1 MANTSKFHYGYVI
14 VFCCCLIMGVIIGLV
29 MSSAGIFYT
38 PVSTDLGVSK
48 GDFGLYM
55 TFVYAF
61 SFLMLS
67 VAGKLMDKYSARW
80 LLAISSA
87 VVGVIYLAMSG
98 FNAVWQFY
106 LAGAIIGIALSFLL
120 YLSYPVLINRW
131 FNTRV
136 GFFIGLCSAASGIGG
151 ILFNPLGGY
160 LIETFDWRT
169 TYFIFGIIMLA
180 VVTPLLGILLRNH
193 PADKGLKPY
202 GEKAETAEVQQTG
215 MDYAAAIKSPVFYA
229 LVVFALFMIA
239 VSTLNLFLPT
249 YVTSVGFS
257 VEQSAFVAS
266 AIMLGVTIGKV
277 ALGSINDKSS
287 LAGVFTSTG
296 LGIAGF
302 VFLLMGK
309 EGMAWMTLGG
319 FLFGWAYAG
328 VTVETA
334 LLVRT
339 VFGTKDYSKIFS
351 NISIALALGG
361 AVMAGGWGYLAD
373 FLNFKIILSTGI
385 VLLIFSGSI
394 GLYALSASK
403 NHGSAAQQ

>member
-1 MANTSKFHYGYVI
+1 MPTSKFHYGYVI
-14 VFCCCLIMGVIIGLV
+14 VFCCCLIMGINIGLI
-29 MSSAGIFYT
+29 MSCAGIFYT

-55 TFVYAF
+55 TFVYAL

-67 VAGKLMDKYSARW
+67 VAGKMMDKYSARW
-80 LLAISSA
+80 LLTISTA
-87 VVGVIYLAMSG
+87 VVGLLYLGMSQ

-106 LAGAIIGIALSFLL
+106 GAGAVIGIALSFLL

-136 GFFIGLCSAASGIGG
+136 GFFIGLASAASGIGG
-151 ILFNPLGGY
+151 VLFNPMGGY
-160 LIETFDWRT
+160 LIEEYGWRT
-169 TYFIFGIIMLA
+169 TYLIFGIIML
-180 VVTPLLGILLRNH
+180 VVVAPLLGLLLRDY
-193 PADKGLKPY
+193 PADKGLKPF
-202 GEKAETAEVQQTG
+202 GEKAESSETPKTG
-215 MDYAAAIKSPVFYA
+215 MDYKVAIKTPVFWA
-229 LVVFALFMIA
+229 LVVFAFLMIS
-239 VSTLNLFLPT
+239 VSTLNLFMPT
-249 YVTSVGFS
+249 YVTNLGFS

-266 AIMLGVTIGKV
+266 AIMLGVTLGKV
-277 ALGSINDKSS
+277 ALGYINDRNS

-296 LGIAGF
+296 LGIVGF
-302 VFLLMGK
+302 IFLLMGK
-309 EGMAWMTLGG
+309 EGMALMTVGG

-361 AVMAGGWGYLAD
+361 AVMAGGWGYVAD
-373 FLNFKIILSTGI
+373 FLDFKFILITGI
-385 VLLIFSGSI
+385 VLLVLSAMI
-394 GLYALSASK
+394 GLYALRGSK
-403 NHGSAAQQ
+403 KYLQNEI